1 MYVVIGANG
10 FLGSYVVR
18 NILEMTDEKIL
29 AVRRSSSG
37 NDTGRVKWV
46 FGDISNPLFVEQ
58 LNKEYLNVS
67 GSNKIV
73 YLAAYHHPD
82 LVEKNP
88 KLAWDINVTALS
100 RFINSVDHMDGF
112 FYPSSDSVYGES
124 EHGHRFKE
132 TDSLN
137 PVNRYGH
144 HKCAA
149 ESIVTEY
156 GYNVIRYPFLIAPS
170 LTPGKQHFY
179 DTIVHTLEAGQQ
191 IEMFKDSLRSAL
203 DFDTAARLL
212 IQLMESGSVP
222 QKLNICG
229 DEGLSKYDIGIR
241 IADKLKVSRDLVKP
255 ISMENAEGIFETKR
269 ASSTLMDNS
278 LLKKTLG
285 LTEVKLRL

>member
-10 FLGSYVVR
+10 FLGSYVIK

-29 AVRRSSSG
+29 AVRKSSPG
-37 NDTGRVKWV
+37 KDTDRVKWV

-58 LNKEYLNVS
+58 LNKEHLDTS
-67 GSNKIV
+67 DSNKIV

-100 RFINSVDHMDGF
+100 RFINSVDKMEKF

-124 EHGHRFKE
+124 EHGYRFKE
-132 TDSLN
+132 TDPLN

-156 GYNVIRYPFLIAPS
+156 GYNIVRYPFLIAPS
-170 LTPGKQHFY
+170 LAPGKQHFY
-179 DTIVHTLEAGQQ
+179 DTIVHTLGAGRQ
-191 IEMFKDSLRSAL
+191 IEMFKDSMRSAL

-212 IQLMESGSVP
+212 IQLMENGPVP
-222 QKLNICG
+222 QKLNVCG
-229 DEGLSKYDIGIR
+229 DEDLSKYDIGIR
-241 IADKLKVSRDLVKP
+241 IADKLRVSRDLVKP
-255 ISMENAEGIFETKR
+255 ISVDNSAGIFEVKR

-278 LLKKTLG
+278 LLKQTLG
-285 LTEVKLRL
+285 LTEIRLKL